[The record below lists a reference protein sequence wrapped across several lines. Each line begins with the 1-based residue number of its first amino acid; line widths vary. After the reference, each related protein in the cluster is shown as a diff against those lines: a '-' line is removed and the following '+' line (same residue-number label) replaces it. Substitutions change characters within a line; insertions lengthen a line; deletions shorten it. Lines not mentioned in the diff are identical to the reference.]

1 MKNLLAGRNHS
12 VRKNPRHL
20 EGCVASLVEI
30 RKWCNLR
37 VNETTNRRLMPPK
50 EITPWNGPNPA
61 PNFSRRHSTGA
72 SIRSNIRGT
81 VEAVFGEEPAGFPGR
96 LRHRRG
102 DGEVKAYRHGH
113 HDRRI
118 TGTFRT
124 EAVSVPRARIRDA
137 DGGVTEWRSRALGR
151 YRRMTEK
158 AEAPIA
164 SVHLSGTDTRRV
176 RRALFALFKGAVSRD
191 VASRARRRVG
201 SDRDAWCARSLAG
214 EDIVRLILDG
224 TVMKTRIDGKAT
236 DVSALAA
243 AGVRR
248 DGRKVP
254 LSIGKTG
261 GEGTAAWGR
270 FPAGPDARG
279 LRRPE
284 FVIVD
289 GAPGPEASLTALWG
303 GDPPV
308 QRRTVHRHRNLP
320 GHTPKHPHD
329 EIGNDC
335 RDMIHAET
343 AEEIQRRR
351 RAFLRKW
358 RKRCRAVADSL
369 EEAGDRPFTFTR
381 LDPTRWG
388 PARTTNA
395 IGRLNGGFRR
405 RIGTRTLPP
414 CAETVPMLPWALPAS
429 GRIRMRKVDGW
440 RTLSLPAGPVTPD
453 LAA

>member
-1 MKNLLAGRNHS
+1 MQRTTSGPGLSPEAFDRGLD
-12 VRKNPRHL
+12 P
-20 EGCVASLVEI
+20 VED
-30 RKWCNLR
+30 
-37 VNETTNRRLMPPK
+37 RL
-50 EITPWNGPNPA
+50 
-61 PNFSRRHSTGA
+61 
-72 SIRSNIRGT
+72 RSNVRGT
-81 VEAVFGEEPAGFPGR
+81 VEAVFGEELPDFPG
-96 LRHRRG
+96 RHRRG
-102 DGEVKAYRHGH
+102 DGEVKGCRHGH
-113 HDRRI
+113 RDRRI
-118 TGTFRT
+118 TGTFGT
-124 EAVSVPRARIRDA
+124 ETVSVPRARIRDA

-176 RRALFALFKGAVSRD
+176 RRALFTLFKGAVSRD
-191 VASRARRRVG
+191 AVSRARRRVG
-201 SDRDAWCARSLAG
+201 SDRDAWCRRSLAA
-214 EDIVRLILDG
+214 V
-224 TVMKTRIDGKAT
+224 
-236 DVSALAA
+236 
-243 AGVRR
+243 GVRR
-248 DGRKVP
+248 DGHKVL
-254 LSIGKTG
+254 LSKGKTG
-261 GEGTAAWGR
+261 GEGTAAWSR

-289 GAPGPEASLTALWG
+289 GAPGPEAALTRLWG

-320 GHTPKHPHD
+320 GHAPKRLHD

-335 RDMIHAET
+335 RDMIHAGT
-343 AEEIQRRR
+343 AEEIGRRR
-351 RAFLRKW
+351 RAFPGKW
-358 RKRCRAVADSL
+358 RKKCRAVADGL
-369 EEAGDRPFTFTR
+369 EEAGDLPFTFTR

-405 RIGTRTLPP
+405 RIRTRTLPP